1 MYAGCARQID
11 NNYYAQFLL
20 QTIIRLVEAEEKI
33 VSRSDLFFFA
43 GITLT
48 SFWNKKRKL
57 YLIFFHLRQGFFP
70 GILYFL
76 LEGQS
81 SLEI

>member
-11 NNYYAQFLL
+11 NNYYTQFLL
-20 QTIIRLVEAEEKI
+20 QTIIRLVEVGEKI
-33 VSRSDLFFFA
+33 VSRSDLFFA

-48 SFWNKKRKL
+48 NFCKKTEV
-57 YLIFFHLRQGFFP
+57 IDEFFSLKTWFLP

-76 LEGQS
+76 LDGQS